1 MAAEPL
7 EVVLD
12 CDTGVDDAMAILYG
26 LLAPEIEFVAFGCVW
41 GNATVEVCT
50 ANTLRLLEIAGRPGI
65 PVAMGLGAPIMGP
78 LTHVSTDVHG
88 QDGQGN
94 VNLPPPTLAPTG
106 ESAAAQLIRLA
117 HERPG
122 DLTLVAIGPLTNVA
136 AALMADPRI
145 ARLYRQVVIMGGAFF
160 TPGNVTRVAGANGWH
175 DPEAAQIVY
184 EAGWPILT
192 VPLDVTH
199 RVCLT
204 AETLERVRESG
215 TPAGVHVHAITQ
227 HYLARYDRTFPGQ
240 RQCSMHDALA
250 LAIAADRSLIR
261 RSRRARVDIE
271 LTGTL
276 TRGMTVG
283 DFRPW
288 ARPEDAN
295 AEVVFEA
302 EEERFLQRWISVLSG
317 NAVRPA
323 N

>member
-7 EVVLD
+7 KVVLD

-26 LLAPEIEFVAFGCVW
+26 LLAPEVEVVAFGCVW

-50 ANTLRLLEIAGRPGI
+50 ANTLRLLEMVGQPGI

-88 QDGQGN
+88 EDGQGN
-94 VNLPPPTLAPTG
+94 VNLPPPTLRPTG
-106 ESAAAQLIRLA
+106 ETAAGQLIRLA
-117 HERPG
+117 HARPG
-122 DLTLVAIGPLTNVA
+122 ELTLVAIGPLTNVA
-136 AALMADPRI
+136 AAVTADPRI
-145 ARLYRQVVIMGGAFF
+145 ARLYRRVVIMGGAFF

-184 EAGWPILT
+184 EAGWPILV

-199 RVCLT
+199 QVCVT
-204 AETLERVRESG
+204 AELLDRLRDSG
-215 TPAGVHVHAITQ
+215 TPAGVHLHRITQ
-227 HYLARYDRTFPGQ
+227 HYLDRYDRTFPGQ

-250 LAIAADRSLIR
+250 LGIAADRSLIR
-261 RSRRARVDIE
+261 RSRRARVDVE

-288 ARPEDAN
+288 VRAEDAN

-302 EEERFLQRWISVLSG
+302 DGDRFLERWIAVLSG
-317 NAVRPA
+317 GPG
-323 N
+323 

>member
-1 MAAEPL
+1 VAAEPL
-7 EVVLD
+7 QVVLD

-26 LLAPEIEFVAFGCVW
+26 LLAPEIELVAFGTVW
-41 GNATVEVCT
+41 GNAPVELCT
-50 ANTLRLLEIAGRPGI
+50 ANTLRLLEMVGQPGI
-65 PVAMGLGAPIMGP
+65 PVAQGLGAPIMGP

-88 QDGQGN
+88 QDGQDN
-94 VNLPPPTLAPTG
+94 VNLPPPTLQPTG

-122 DLTLVAIGPLTNVA
+122 QLTLVAIGPLTNLA

-145 ARLYRQVVIMGGAFF
+145 ARLYRGVVIMGGAFF

-175 DPEAAQIVY
+175 DPEAAQAVY

-199 RVCLT
+199 QVCVT
-204 AETLERVRESG
+204 SAILEQLRDSG
-215 TPAGVHVHAITQ
+215 TPAGRHVHAITQ
-227 HYLARYDRTFPGQ
+227 HYMARYERTFPGEAK
-240 RQCSMHDALA
+240 CSMHDALA

-261 RSRRARVDIE
+261 RSRRARVDVE

-302 EEERFLQRWISVLSG
+302 EGDRFLERWIAVLSG
-317 NAVRPA
+317 TLRD
-323 N
+323 

>member
-1 MAAEPL
+1 MAAESL
-7 EVVLD
+7 KVVLD

-26 LLAPEIEFVAFGCVW
+26 LLAPEIEVVALGCVW
-41 GNATVEVCT
+41 GNAPVEVCT
-50 ANTLRLLEIAGRPGI
+50 ANTLRLLELVGQPGI

-78 LTHVSTDVHG
+78 LTHVSTEVHG
-88 QDGQGN
+88 EDGQGN
-94 VNLPPPTLAPTG
+94 VGLPPPTLRPSG

-117 HERPG
+117 HERPEE
-122 DLTLVAIGPLTNVA
+122 LTLVAVGPLTNVA
-136 AALMADPRI
+136 AAVMADRRI

-199 RVCLT
+199 QVCVT
-204 AETLERVRESG
+204 AELLDRLRDSG
-215 TPAGVHVHAITQ
+215 TPAGVHVHRITQ
-227 HYLARYDRTFPGQ
+227 HYLDFYGRTFPDQ

-302 EEERFLQRWISVLSG
+302 ESERFLERWMAVLSG
-317 NAVRPA
+317 REPPA
-323 N
+323 ST

>member
-7 EVVLD
+7 KVVLD

-26 LLAPEIEFVAFGCVW
+26 LLAPEIEIVAFGCVW
-41 GNATVEVCT
+41 GNAPVEVCT
-50 ANTLRLLEIAGRPGI
+50 ANTLRLLEMVGQTEI

-78 LTHVSTDVHG
+78 LTHVSTEVHG
-88 QDGQGN
+88 LDGQGN
-94 VNLPPPTLAPTG
+94 VNLPPPTLEATG
-106 ESAAAQLIRLA
+106 ESAAGQMIRLA

-122 DLTLVAIGPLTNVA
+122 ELTLVAIGPLTNVA
-136 AALMADPRI
+136 AAAMADPRI
-145 ARLYRQVVIMGGAFF
+145 ARLYKQVVIMGGAFF

-175 DPEAAQIVY
+175 DPEAAQVVY

-199 RVCLT
+199 QVCVTGQVLDR
-204 AETLERVRESG
+204 LRDSG
-215 TPAGVHVHAITQ
+215 TAAGRHVHAITQ
-227 HYLARYDRTFPGQ
+227 HYLAFYERTFPGQ

-250 LAIAADRSLIR
+250 LAIAADRALIR
-261 RSRRARVDIE
+261 RSRRARVDVE

-288 ARPEDAN
+288 ARAEDAN

-302 EEERFLQRWISVLSG
+302 EGERFLERWIAVLSG
-317 NAVRPA
+317 RVEG
-323 N
+323 

>member
-1 MAAEPL
+1 MAGEAL

-26 LLAPEIEFVAFGCVW
+26 LLAPEIEIVAFGTVW
-41 GNATVEVCT
+41 GNAPVEVCT
-50 ANTLRLLEIAGRPGI
+50 ANTLRLIEILGQSGI
-65 PVAMGLGAPIMGP
+65 PVAEGAGKPIMGP

-88 QDGQGN
+88 EDGQGN
-94 VNLPPPTLAPTG
+94 VNLPPPTLKATG
-106 ESAAAQLIRLA
+106 ESAAGQLIRLA

-122 DLTLVAIGPLTNVA
+122 ELTLVAIGPLTNVA
-136 AALMADPRI
+136 AAVMADPRI

-184 EAGWPILT
+184 EAGWPILV

-199 RVCLT
+199 QVCVT
-204 AETLERVRESG
+204 ADLLDRLRDSG
-215 TPAGVHVHAITQ
+215 TPAGVHLHRISQ
-227 HYLARYDRTFPGQ
+227 HYLDFYSRTFPDQ

-261 RSRRARVDIE
+261 RARRARVDIE

-302 EEERFLQRWISVLSG
+302 ESERFLERWMAVLSG
-317 NAVRPA
+317 REPPA
-323 N
+323 ST